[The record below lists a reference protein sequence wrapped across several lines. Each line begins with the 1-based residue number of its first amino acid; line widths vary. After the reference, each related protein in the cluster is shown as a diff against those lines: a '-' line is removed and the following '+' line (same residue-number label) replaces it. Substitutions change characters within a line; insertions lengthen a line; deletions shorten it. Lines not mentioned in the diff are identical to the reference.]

1 MSRRPQ
7 LPLEEMTLRQLR
19 LVAQQYQISRYS
31 RMTKIELIDSIQD
44 AMRIA
49 EAKQS
54 FSRNPME
61 AKEQVESTKYRVGLG
76 EPIVELDDVDAD
88 LGDLPGGYGESR
100 IVLLPRDPQWGYAY
114 WDISNEHK
122 DHLRWQGGRQL
133 VLRLYDVTDV
143 YFDGFNAQNMN
154 EYPCDEVAREWYI
167 PIPISDRNYVIDIG
181 YKTESG
187 NFLVLARSASVEIPP
202 VYPSDWVDDRFLT
215 IPFDMDLRGKTF
227 TSFVPP
233 SKQRAAFEGVGFG
246 GAATVV
252 TGTHQSL
259 LDYMAAQVAVGANP
273 GSLFGSQQMV
283 SGMGLVGAVP
293 TSYSGIGLSGIGFMG
308 ASESFS
314 VSAVPVRARSFW
326 LVADAELIIYG
337 ATEPTA
343 SVTIAGKPIKLNPDG
358 TFRFQYHF
366 PDGFIGQPI
375 VAVADDGE
383 QSRSITMN
391 FLRDTPVRNTNTK
404 EEMVL
409 ETY

>member
-31 RMTKIELIDSIQD
+31 RMTKSELLESIQD
-44 AMRIA
+44 AMRVA

-54 FSRNPME
+54 MGRNPME
-61 AKEQVESTKYRVGLG
+61 AQEQVESTKFRVGLG
-76 EPIVELDDVDAD
+76 EPIVELDDVDED

-133 VLRLYDVTDV
+133 VLRLYDVTEV
-143 YFDGFNAQNMN
+143 YFDGFNAHNMN

-167 PIPISDRNYVIDIG
+167 PIPISDRTYVIDIG
-181 YKTESG
+181 YTTEG
-187 NFLVLARSASVEIPP
+187 GGFLILSRSASVQIPP

-215 IPFDMDLRGKTF
+215 IPFDADLRGKTF
-227 TSFVPP
+227 VSLTPP
-233 SKQRAAFEGVGFG
+233 SKQRAAFQGVGFG
-246 GAATVV
+246 TAAAPTV

-259 LDYMAAQVAVGANP
+259 LEYMATQVGVNP

-283 SGMGLVGAVP
+283 SGVGLVGAVP
-293 TSYSGIGLSGIGFMG
+293 TSFSGIGLSGIGFMG
-308 ASESFS
+308 ASELFS
-314 VSAVPVRARSFW
+314 VSAAPARARSFW
-326 LVADAELIIYG
+326 LVADAELIVYG

-343 SVTIAGKPIKLNPDG
+343 SVTIAGKPVKLNPDG

-375 VAVADDGE
+375 VAVAEDGE

>member
-31 RMTKIELIDSIQD
+31 RMTKTELLESIQD
-44 AMRIA
+44 AMRVA

-54 FSRNPME
+54 FSSNPMN
-61 AKEQVESTKYRVGLG
+61 AQEQVESSKFRVGFG
-76 EPIVELDDVDAD
+76 EPIVELDDVDLD

-114 WDISNEHK
+114 WDIPNEHK

-133 VLRLYDVTDV
+133 VLRLYDVTEV
-143 YFDGFNAQNMN
+143 YFDGFNAHNMN

-167 PIPISDRNYVIDIG
+167 PIPVSDRSYVIDIG
-181 YKTESG
+181 YSTEG
-187 NFLVLARSASVEIPP
+187 GGFLILARSAAVKIPP

-215 IPFDMDLRGKTF
+215 IPFDTDLRGKTF
-227 TSFVPP
+227 VNLVPP
-233 SKQRAAFEGVGFG
+233 SRQRAAFQGSAF
-246 GAATVV
+246 ASPSPSTV
-252 TGTHQSL
+252 TGTHQTL
-259 LDYMAAQVAVGANP
+259 LDYMAAQVGLGGVNP

-283 SGMGLVGAVP
+283 SGMGLAGAVP
-293 TSYSGIGLSGIGFMG
+293 SSYSGVGFMG

-314 VSAVPVRARSFW
+314 ASAVPARDRSFW

-343 SVTIAGKPIKLNPDG
+343 SVTIAGKPVTLNADG

-366 PDGFIGQPI
+366 PNGFIGQPI
-375 VAVADDGE
+375 VAVAEDGE

>member
-31 RMTKIELIDSIQD
+31 RMTKTELLESIQD
-44 AMRIA
+44 AMRVA

-54 FSRNPME
+54 FSSNPMN
-61 AKEQVESTKYRVGLG
+61 AQEQVESSKFRVGFG
-76 EPIVELDDVDAD
+76 EPIVELDDVDLD

-114 WDISNEHK
+114 WDIPNEHK

-133 VLRLYDVTDV
+133 VLRLYDVTEV
-143 YFDGFNAQNMN
+143 YFDGFNAHNMN

-167 PIPISDRNYVIDIG
+167 PIPVSDRSYVIDIG
-181 YKTESG
+181 YSTEG
-187 NFLVLARSASVEIPP
+187 GGFLILARSAAVKIPP

-227 TSFVPP
+227 VNLVPP
-233 SKQRAAFEGVGFG
+233 SRQRAAFQGSAF
-246 GAATVV
+246 ASPSPSTV
-252 TGTHQSL
+252 TGTHQTL
-259 LDYMAAQVAVGANP
+259 LDYMATQVGLGGVNP

-283 SGMGLVGAVP
+283 SGMGLAGAVP
-293 TSYSGIGLSGIGFMG
+293 SSYSGVGFMG

-314 VSAVPVRARSFW
+314 ASAVPVRDRSFW

-343 SVTIAGKPIKLNPDG
+343 SVTIAGKPVTLNADG

-375 VAVADDGE
+375 VAVAEDGE

-391 FLRDTPVRNTNTK
+391 FLRDTPIRNTNTK